1 VGKSLPY
8 NTPAGE
14 KRYKEIM
21 AKRANKG
28 KKGKGEGAAAGD
40 GGAAG
45 GAAGGAQSF
54 AADNPQG
61 DTVSPDGVTA
71 VVETKAEGEV
81 TV

>member
-1 VGKSLPY
+1 
-8 NTPAGE
+8 
-14 KRYKEIM
+14 M

-28 KKGKGEGAAAGD
+28 KKGKGGGGDDGGGGDAAAGG

-54 AADNPQG
+54 ASDNPQG

-71 VVETKAEGEV
+71 VVETKADGEV